1 MTCKA
6 KKHRFKKIHL
16 LLALFAMFFL
26 TSCDSVLF
34 DSQIITRYDTK
45 NILWGLFMLGF
56 SILPN
61 FEPKSLMVKNDIRNE
76 SEKKKDLKFA
86 IVSWVLA
93 LIPLTLLF
101 TSSNYVLKNG
111 EEKYVIDVVN
121 YLVMTIT
128 LSFIGVYIMKYRRL
142 YCKGKGKR
150 IILEDYSL
158 ILLLLFMVLVPFNVF
173 DDLENYSDIL
183 TFMLTLLGLI
193 NISSIF
199 LIPVKKN

>member
-1 MTCKA
+1 M
-6 KKHRFKKIHL
+6 KKIHL

-26 TSCDSVLF
+26 TSCESVLF

-45 NILWGLFMLGF
+45 NILWWLFMLGF

-93 LIPLTLLF
+93 LIPLTLFLVIIF

-183 TFMLTLLGLI
+183 TFMLILLGFI
-193 NISSIF
+193 NLSSIL

>member
-1 MTCKA
+1 M
-6 KKHRFKKIHL
+6 KKIHL

-45 NILWGLFMLGF
+45 DILWCLFVLGF

-93 LIPLTLLF
+93 LIPLTLFLVIIF

-183 TFMLTLLGLI
+183 NFMLTLLGLI
-193 NISSIF
+193 NIFSIF

>member
-1 MTCKA
+1 MI
-6 KKHRFKKIHL
+6 KKIHL

-93 LIPLTLLF
+93 LIPLTLFLVIIF

>member
-1 MTCKA
+1 M
-6 KKHRFKKIHL
+6 I
-16 LLALFAMFFL
+16 
-26 TSCDSVLF
+26 
-34 DSQIITRYDTK
+34 QK

-93 LIPLTLLF
+93 LIPLTLFLVIIF

>member
-1 MTCKA
+1 
-6 KKHRFKKIHL
+6 
-16 LLALFAMFFL
+16 MFFL
-26 TSCDSVLF
+26 TSCESVLF

-45 NILWGLFMLGF
+45 NILWWLFMLGF

-93 LIPLTLLF
+93 LIPLTLFLVIIF

-183 TFMLTLLGLI
+183 NFMLTLLGLI